1 MEQKWWQN
9 QIAYQIWPKSFCDS
23 DGDGIGDIQ
32 GIISKLDYL
41 KELGIGILWIS
52 PMYRSPL
59 ADEGY
64 DISDYYDIDPRFGNL
79 INFDILLLEARSRNI
94 HVIMDLVVNHCSDEH
109 EWFRKA
115 CEDPEGPYGKFFYI
129 RDLKDGRPP
138 TNWRSYFGGSVWEPL
153 PGHPDKVYLHF
164 FHKKQPDLNWENPEL
179 REEIYR
185 MMNWWMDRGIS
196 GFRIDAI
203 MNIRKPEIFRDYPAD
218 REDGLCSLHHVLHDQ
233 MDVKVYL
240 NEMRDKVFLPHDA
253 FTVGEVFDND
263 PEALEQFIGSN
274 GCFSSMFDFSG
285 EVFNRSG
292 KGWYADPAFL
302 TPDQY
307 KECIFRAQRA
317 VKDKGF
323 LSNIIENH
331 DEPRG
336 VSRYLPQNF
345 TDVHTPAA
353 KKALAGIYFLLRG
366 IPFIYQGQEL
376 GMENVPFTSMD
387 DITDCSTLDQYR
399 VALDAGL
406 TPDEAFAGVTSLSR
420 DNARTPFPW
429 DDSENGG
436 FTTGIPWA
444 KPHPAYPEINAA
456 AQLRDPDSVL
466 SFYKKLTAL
475 RHDPEY
481 GNVLCYGEFLPFL
494 EEQTNLI
501 AYYRWNGIRT
511 VLVLANFQPECQNVE
526 LPEKN
531 YHPILINEGS
541 LHFYNRT
548 LTLLGWQFCVL
559 EVT

>member
-52 PMYRSPL
+52 PMYSSPL

-307 KECIFRAQRA
+307 KECIFHAQRA